1 MNARMKDERGAML
14 RWDAMNFHPVLGFL
28 VFWGVNTLSLWVA
41 DELFSGIAFHNA
53 QALFISGLLLGL
65 VNAFVK
71 PILLVLTLPIT
82 VVTFGLFILVVNA
95 LMLLLVAWAVPGF
108 HVAGFWSGALIAL
121 FVSILSFLINRA
133 LGVNLVV
140 MRRQR

>member
-1 MNARMKDERGAML
+1 ML
-14 RWDAMNFHPVLGFL
+14 RWDAMNFHPVPAFL
-28 VFWGVNTLSLWVA
+28 VFWGVNALSLWVA
-41 DELFSGIAFHNA
+41 DELFAGIAFDSA
-53 QALFISGLLLGL
+53 QALFISALLLGL

-71 PILLVLTLPIT
+71 PVLLVLTLPIT
-82 VVTFGLFILVVNA
+82 VVSFGLFILVVNA

-121 FVSILSFLINRA
+121 FVSILSFLVNRA

-140 MRRQR
+140 MRRER

>member
-1 MNARMKDERGAML
+1 MH
-14 RWDAMNFHPVLGFL
+14 FFPVLRFL

-41 DELFSGIAFHNA
+41 DELFAGIAFDTT
-53 QALFISGLLLGL
+53 QALVISGLLLGL
-65 VNAFVK
+65 ANTFVK
-71 PILLVLTLPIT
+71 PILLLLMLPIT

-95 LMLLLVAWAVPGF
+95 LMLLLVAWAVAGF

-133 LGVNLVV
+133 LGVSRVV
-140 MRRQR
+140 VRRDR